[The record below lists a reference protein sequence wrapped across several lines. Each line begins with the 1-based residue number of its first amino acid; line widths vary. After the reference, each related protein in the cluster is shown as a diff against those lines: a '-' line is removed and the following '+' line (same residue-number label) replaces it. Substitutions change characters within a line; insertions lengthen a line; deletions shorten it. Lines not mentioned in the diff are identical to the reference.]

1 MAVAGKA
8 WPPRKKEE
16 NSSQQISLSLLPQT
30 LCRRSGEAHP
40 NAQPGSFHTDF
51 SMETKPA
58 SPGGSCSSGCC
69 PPGGEQSE
77 IALCELR
84 AHRSALMF
92 FQLLPLCYPCH
103 ALVYGILFNL
113 FLSTPP
119 KEKNIS
125 FYLGQDTEQV
135 EHSSSTNTDPPARS
149 SAQVVGYF
157 EATIS
162 QAGIYHR
169 LTFFSLLPP
178 TGLLCS

>member
-69 PPGGEQSE
+69 SPGGEQSE
-77 IALCELR
+77 IALPHLAEGSQKCLNVF
-84 AHRSALMF
+84 SAPALVLPMPCSCIRHLVQPLPF
-92 FQLLPLCYPCH
+92 YTSQREEHFLLPWPRH
-103 ALVYGILFNL
+103 RTGR
-113 FLSTPP
+113 T
-119 KEKNIS
+119 
-125 FYLGQDTEQV
+125 
-135 EHSSSTNTDPPARS
+135 
-149 SAQVVGYF
+149 F
-157 EATIS
+157 E
-162 QAGIYHR
+162 
-169 LTFFSLLPP
+169 
-178 TGLLCS
+178 